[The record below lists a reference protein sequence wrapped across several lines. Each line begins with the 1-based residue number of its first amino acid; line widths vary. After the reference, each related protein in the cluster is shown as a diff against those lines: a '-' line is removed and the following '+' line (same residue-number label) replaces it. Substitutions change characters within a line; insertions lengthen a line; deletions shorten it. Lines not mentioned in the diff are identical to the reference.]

1 MDNQVLKTISEAGI
15 YKISN
20 KMIHHRQG
28 GFTLLE
34 VLLVALLMGLVASAV
49 TLSISVAGPEQML
62 KKQAQRFMSATEMV
76 LDESVLSG
84 QFIGIVIDEDQYQF
98 VFYKE
103 GKWMPVDQDRLLSAK
118 KMDAG
123 ITLDIVIDGMP
134 LVQEDEQNESWFDE
148 PFIDEESEEEKKKHP
163 EPQILLFPSGEMTP
177 FELGFNTVNDDLQPV
192 NVLVVGDALGHLTLG
207 RADE

>member
-1 MDNQVLKTISEAGI
+1 MANQGLKMILAAGI
-15 YKISN
+15 YKTSN
-20 KMIHHRQG
+20 NMHFRRHA

-34 VLLVALLMGLVASAV
+34 VLLVALLMGLVAAAV
-49 TLSISVAGPEQML
+49 TISINVAGPEQAL

-84 QFIGIVIDEDQYQF
+84 QFIGIVIDEDEYQF

-103 GKWMPVDQDRLLSAK
+103 GKWMPVEQDRLLATQQ
-118 KMDAG
+118 MEPG
-123 ITLDIVIDGMP
+123 VVLDVVIDGMP
-134 LVQEDEQNESWFDE
+134 LVQEDEQDESWFDE

-177 FELGFNTVNDDLQPV
+177 FELNFATIDDELKPV
-192 NVLVVGDALGHLTLG
+192 NVLVVGDALGRLTLG
-207 RADE
+207 RVDE